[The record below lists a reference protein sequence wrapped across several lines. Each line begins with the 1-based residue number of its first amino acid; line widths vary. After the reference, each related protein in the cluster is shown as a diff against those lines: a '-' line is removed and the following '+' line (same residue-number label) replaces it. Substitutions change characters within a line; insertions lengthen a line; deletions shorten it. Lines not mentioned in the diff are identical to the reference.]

1 MPVRVGIN
9 GFGRIGRNFFR
20 ALRERGEEID
30 VVAVNDL
37 TDAATLGHLLR
48 YDSVLGRYSGTV
60 EVDGSQLIVDGKPLR
75 VVSERN
81 PGDIPWGDLGADV
94 VLESTGFFADRSA
107 HAHIDAGAR
116 KVVISAPAKDPDVTL
131 VLGVNEDVYDADA
144 HHLISMA
151 SCTTNC
157 LAPVV
162 RVLLDEFGI
171 ESGLMTT
178 THAYTND
185 QKILDAPHSDLR
197 RARSASS
204 SPR

>member
-20 ALRERGEEID
+20 ALRARGLDID

-48 YDSVLGRYSGTV
+48 YDSVLGRYPGSV
-60 EVDGSQLIVDGKPLR
+60 EVQDGELIVDGKPLK
-75 VVSERN
+75 VVSERD
-81 PGDIPWGDLGADV
+81 PAKIPWGDLGADV
-94 VLESTGFFADRSA
+94 VLESTGFFADRRAAA
-107 HAHIDAGAR
+107 HLEAGAR

-131 VLGVNEDVYDADA
+131 VLGVNEDMYDADA

-171 ESGLMTT
+171 
-178 THAYTND
+178 
-185 QKILDAPHSDLR
+185 
-197 RARSASS
+197 
-204 SPR
+204 